1 MFLKENIKKKETK
14 KNSEDIFDPVNYR
27 RNLNKTRARLRSL
40 HKNSLTLLN
49 HIKKNNEKEIQ
60 LYKQQLLKNEELKG
74 DNTVVDLILYIKQL
88 NNAIPKPYF
97 DINDPENDTLYLTKK
112 IFKILKTYKL
122 FFFYFSHYKI
132 DDKSIIK
139 MIPLMFYEYYPKN
152 SYIFKEGDVSSKF
165 YFILKG
171 KISFRKK
178 INSLEFETAQEV
190 EQYKMGEGRHFG
202 EWSLVYNRKS
212 KLSALCVENTHII
225 FFGKDTFQKYIQEK
239 FTKIESDTNNNLI
252 NILNKYITI
261 PQVKLERFVVSD
273 VKMLFFKKNEIIFN
287 EGDENRHLYII
298 YNGEANLIKNISKGE
313 EHSIISSSNDISID
327 KIQKKAKKLNYK
339 EIFKKPT
346 LNRQNSLELELQLNK
361 NNYSVISTLAKGSMA
376 GLEIATGVTNFKYSL
391 ISNSNFTSVY
401 KINLKSLDEH
411 LKEFML
417 NILPLFIELEEKIH
431 IQIDKIKY
439 IDNSIIPY
447 SCQKFKNNNK
457 FNNFSNPIDIA
468 ENDKVFVNQIKKI
481 EKKFDINEGGFIK
494 MTKYNY
500 NLHKQRNILKEQL
513 KENHINDK
521 KIDSFVKKYEES
533 NRSNLKYK
541 RVRMIQSSKSN
552 SSINK
557 NNSIIS
563 SKRRPISSTM
573 NRVKIDSTIIK
584 GGNENN
590 SLHNT
595 SKPGLKNT
603 NNSQIMNSKKN
614 YNLFFKEETNELQK
628 ETTKKKHEFISL
640 FKLPKK
646 KLTINQIKKSLSI
659 DSKTLVKKVM
669 IKSNSLFNMKK
680 SSLLINKNTFNNINS
695 NINYNTI
702 KAYKNCDMNINDKNE
717 INMKKKKFLRE
728 FGKKYNF
735 YDTGEFDMP
744 LFIQL
749 GVK

>member
-74 DNTVVDLILYIKQL
+74 DNIVVDLILYIKQL

-481 EKKFDINEGGFIK
+481 E
-494 MTKYNY
+494 
-500 NLHKQRNILKEQL
+500 L
-513 KENHINDK
+513 
-521 KIDSFVKKYEES
+521 
-533 NRSNLKYK
+533 
-541 RVRMIQSSKSN
+541 
-552 SSINK
+552 
-557 NNSIIS
+557 
-563 SKRRPISSTM
+563 
-573 NRVKIDSTIIK
+573 
-584 GGNENN
+584 
-590 SLHNT
+590 
-595 SKPGLKNT
+595 
-603 NNSQIMNSKKN
+603 
-614 YNLFFKEETNELQK
+614 
-628 ETTKKKHEFISL
+628 
-640 FKLPKK
+640 
-646 KLTINQIKKSLSI
+646 
-659 DSKTLVKKVM
+659 
-669 IKSNSLFNMKK
+669 
-680 SSLLINKNTFNNINS
+680 
-695 NINYNTI
+695 
-702 KAYKNCDMNINDKNE
+702 
-717 INMKKKKFLRE
+717 
-728 FGKKYNF
+728 
-735 YDTGEFDMP
+735 
-744 LFIQL
+744 
-749 GVK
+749 